1 MGCTWNGMNL
11 VKIGSECILEGINKY
26 IKNDAGER
34 DHLTGSQVSSTQW
47 SVMKAA
53 SCH

>member
-1 MGCTWNGMNL
+1 MTL
-11 VKIGSECILEGINKY
+11 VKIGPECILEGINKY
-26 IKNDAGER
+26 IENDAGER
-34 DHLTGSQVSSTQW
+34 DNLTGSQVSSTQS